1 MKTIKYIVSFCI
13 LFIGLLIIGESHTFR
28 LNNFYTE
35 FHNTTLYLQPNTTE
49 EEMIRDTLRSA
60 ERHGVEIFTF
70 VRSTPSLFQTK
81 YDLYGTPGV
90 KRYLDTNLDIQEKSY
105 ESLFLEDIQFRFHD
119 FATVP
124 GLDTI
129 HDFYIIGSLEKA
141 TAFKIELIDKYAG
154 NHPKKGY
161 TDPESR
167 NTIIAIWLLMMSIV
181 LLLTYYDVLFQKKE
195 NLIRV
200 SMGESIGGMMWR
212 NVLTDT
218 FVFTALFAAVVLFL
232 APFTSVYFGVRIS
245 LTLFAALIV
254 FNALLYLNMYVYN
267 LTEVFSN
274 SKGGSKKLL
283 ALNYGLKLVTVIV
296 TIFVISGNVAVLY
309 ESYQLYKQK
318 SFFENYSD
326 YSYVRLNHRLVVD
339 SDGNITNRMSDTNT
353 VEQTFYKQ
361 FFHSANATL
370 LSDMDGLVN
379 GNALIANRN
388 AYDYLSRNIKELTNA
403 DLTKDIYLLVPEQI
417 PVTEELIE
425 SFQDSLRLYEGESF
439 AYEYEVIPYKG
450 RVELVSIEVNLAYG
464 SEILKN
470 PVIIYNNKTVEQVEN
485 RPVDP
490 ERFFPFI
497 EEIMY
502 KVSDDEF
509 DRFVQEHGMSREI
522 VRKTNVL
529 DKYNHSWNLA
539 QRVLAIN
546 LIFSTLVL
554 LLEFIIIVT
563 IIKLEYEVNAIEL
576 AIKKVLGHSLPA
588 KHRKLVLM
596 TLVTSVLS
604 IGAAVTAALVL
615 ELNNV
620 SHLVFGG
627 IVILAL
633 ELAVIFFYIRK
644 IEHARIQN
652 TLKGGNL

>member
-105 ESLFLEDIQFRFHD
+105 ESLFLEDIRFQFHD

-141 TAFKIELIDKYAG
+141 TAFKIALIDKYAG
-154 NHPKKGY
+154 NHPKEGY
-161 TDPESR
+161 TDQESR

-200 SMGESIGGMMWR
+200 SMGESTGGMMWR
-212 NVLTDT
+212 NVLADT
-218 FVFTALFAAVVLFL
+218 VVFTALFAAVVLFL
-232 APFTSVYFGVRIS
+232 APSTSVYFGFRIS

-267 LTEVFSN
+267 LKEVFSN

-309 ESYQLYKQK
+309 ESYQLYKMK

-388 AYDYLSRNIKELTNA
+388 AYDYLSRNIKELTNE
-403 DLTKDIYLLVPEQI
+403 DLTKDIYLLVPEQM
-417 PVTEELIE
+417 PVTDELIA

-450 RVELVSIEVNLAYG
+450 RVELVSIEVNLPYG

-470 PVIIYNNKTVEQVEN
+470 PVIIYNNKTAEQVEN

-620 SHLVFGG
+620 SHLAFGG
-627 IVILAL
+627 IVLLGL
-633 ELAVIFFYIRK
+633 ELSVIFFYIRK
-644 IEHARIQN
+644 IENARIQN